1 MVLSLV
7 TAEKKVLSDVEID
20 EVIVPGYR
28 GELDILPGHA
38 PLMTTLTA
46 GIVRWRLAGS
56 STFESAAVGWGYCE
70 VSPKGVVI
78 LAESAETKEE
88 VDKERDIATLRE
100 TEKLLND
107 PSLAP
112 DEIEKLQRKMKR
124 SQARLDLLN
133 SLNHTH
139 H

>member
-1 MVLSLV
+1 MILSLV
-7 TAEKKVLSDVEID
+7 TAEKKILQDVEVD
-20 EVIVPGYR
+20 EVIVPGFK

-46 GIVRWRLAGS
+46 GIVRWKAAGS
-56 STFESAAVGWGYCE
+56 QTFESAAVGWGYCE

-78 LAESAETKEE
+78 LAETAETKEE
-88 VDKERDIATLRE
+88 VDKERALSTYKK

-107 PSLAP
+107 PSLAA
-112 DEIEKLQRKMKR
+112 DEIDKLQRKMKR
-124 SQARLDLLN
+124 SQARLELLN
-133 SLNHTH
+133 GGNQTH

>member
-7 TAEKKVLSDVEID
+7 TAEKKILSDVEVE

-38 PLMTTLTA
+38 PLMTTLAA
-46 GIVRWRLAGS
+46 GVVRWRMAGS
-56 STFESAAVGWGYCE
+56 QTFESAAVGWGYCE

-78 LAESAETKEE
+78 LAESADTKEE
-88 VDKERDIATLRE
+88 VDKERAIATLKE
-100 TEKLLND
+100 TEKLLSD

-133 SLNHTH
+133 HLNTH

>member
-1 MVLSLV
+1 MILSLV
-7 TAEKKVLSDVEID
+7 TAEKKILQDVEVD
-20 EVIVPGYR
+20 EVVVPGFK

-46 GIVRWRLAGS
+46 GIVRWKAAGS
-56 STFESAAVGWGYCE
+56 QTFESAAVGWGYCE

-78 LAESAETKEE
+78 LAETAETKEE
-88 VDKERDIATLRE
+88 VDKERAISTYKK

-107 PSLAP
+107 PSLAA

-124 SQARLDLLN
+124 SQARLEL
-133 SLNHTH
+133 LNHTSTTQH
-139 H
+139 